1 MEFFR
6 ELYCGLDAQAL
17 QQAMTVDSLPQHCAE
32 IDRVISAAGE
42 RGEIYCLWGQFR
54 VHRERING
62 GVRFSLPNCPNALA
76 WTVTTGL
83 PPKPDSTVIHCTI
96 NRREHEPDFIES
108 IDLFMDALVDGLA
121 HRPAAGLL
129 ASEE

>member
-6 ELYCGLDAQAL
+6 ELRGALDAQAL
-17 QQAMTVDSLPQHCAE
+17 QRALTVDSLPQHCAE

-54 VHRERING
+54 VHRECING
-62 GVRFSLPNCPNALA
+62 GVRFSLPGCPNALA

-83 PPKPDSTVIHCTI
+83 PPQPEATVIHCTI

-121 HRPAAGLL
+121 HQSAASQLPT
-129 ASEE
+129 EE